1 MVEEEGAP
9 AASPS
14 ASIVEVTPHS
24 QKPLPWKPAFAT
36 LRAQLSPPGGAFMAF
51 CKACGQ
57 DAGDAS
63 FCPKCGAPQGASQ
76 GVAQSA
82 AVAPPSADSATAS
95 IDENVAG
102 LLSYLV
108 GWITGLI
115 FLLIDKRPFVKFHA
129 AQSIA
134 VNICIFPC
142 WIALWIIELVLAHIP
157 IIGFLG
163 LIMFP
168 IFGLVIFAVWI
179 FLMYKAYS
187 HEKFK
192 LPIIG
197 DIVEGM
203 VNK

>member
-1 MVEEEGAP
+1 
-9 AASPS
+9 
-14 ASIVEVTPHS
+14 
-24 QKPLPWKPAFAT
+24 
-36 LRAQLSPPGGAFMAF
+36 MAF

-57 DAGDAS
+57 DAGEAS
-63 FCPKCGAPQGASQ
+63 FCPKCGAPQGATS
-76 GVAQSA
+76 GGAPGA
-82 AVAPPSADSATAS
+82 AVAAPAAGSATAG
-95 IDENVAG
+95 IEENVAG
-102 LLSYLV
+102 LLAYLV

-134 VNICIFPC
+134 FNIAIFPC
-142 WIALWIIELVLAHIP
+142 WIALWIVELILAHIP

-168 IFGLVIFAVWI
+168 IFGLAIFLVWI

-187 HEKFK
+187 HEMFK

-197 DIVEGM
+197 NLVEGM